1 MRSTAEGPASAAA
14 VNREEIEHA
23 CEVLGVDLW
32 TEHVPRVLAA
42 MQDIAGELGLDG
54 VG

>member
-23 CEVLGVDLW
+23 CEVLGADLW
-32 TEHVPRVLAA
+32 TEHVPPCWRRCRRLRGSWGW
-42 MQDIAGELGLDG
+42 MGW
-54 VG
+54 